1 MPIVFTPLLLR
12 CSSVEFNF
20 ARRWF
25 CSVSSN
31 SEQLRQ
37 LIRTHTEVT
46 RDHMTPEIQLHLIT
60 PRCSLWSGK
69 GEDAPFIDP
78 FWAFYWPGGQV
89 LSRFVLDR
97 PRLFHNKKV
106 LDVGSGCGASAIA
119 SKLSGAHT
127 VCANDT
133 DPVALEAIKMNC
145 ELNGVYL
152 KTSSDDVI
160 GSKIGD
166 WDVVFLG
173 DMFYDSD
180 FADSFSQWLPRLSR
194 SGVDIYVGDPGRLPL
209 VSHPLKRNLVSLFRC
224 PLPENCL
231 RENSG
236 MSTGTVWKYTG

>member
-1 MPIVFTPLLLR
+1 M
-12 CSSVEFNF
+12 
-20 ARRWF
+20 
-25 CSVSSN
+25 
-31 SEQLRQ
+31 
-37 LIRTHTEVT
+37 
-46 RDHMTPEIQLHLIT
+46 
-60 PRCSLWSGK
+60 
-69 GEDAPFIDP
+69 
-78 FWAFYWPGGQV
+78 

-97 PRLFHNKKV
+97 PRLFYNKRV

-145 ELNGVYL
+145 DLNGICFE
-152 KTSSDDVI
+152 TSSDNVI
-160 GSKIGD
+160 GNKICD

-180 FADSFSQWLPRLSR
+180 FADIFSQWLPRLSR
-194 SGVDIYVGDPGRLPL
+194 SGVDVYVGDPGRLPL
-209 VSHPLKRNLVSLFRC
+209 LSHPLKEDLVSLFRC

-236 MSTGTVWKYTG
+236 MTSGTVWKYIS